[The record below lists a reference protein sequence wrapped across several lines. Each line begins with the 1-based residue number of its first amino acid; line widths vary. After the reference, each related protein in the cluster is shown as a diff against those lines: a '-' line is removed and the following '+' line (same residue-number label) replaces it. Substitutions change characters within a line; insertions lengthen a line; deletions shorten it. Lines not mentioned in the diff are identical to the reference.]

1 MQVLASRREAKR
13 FEEYQRTLKAWKEV
27 NDEYTRALDNA
38 QNAINVVLDS
48 GNAVIPE
55 HSRVYIKY
63 NRDAHDGATEPLP
76 ELLHDVPPD
85 NIQRDAG
92 QPSDSAGH
100 IAEQS

>member
-38 QNAINVVLDS
+38 QNAINMVLDS
-48 GNAVIPE
+48 GDAVIPE

-76 ELLHDVPPD
+76 ELLQDVQPGD
-85 NIQRDAG
+85 VQRDAG
-92 QPSDSAGH
+92 QSGDSAGH
-100 IAEQS
+100 TTEQH